1 VAEGQTT
8 RKGKALQQ
16 TERVSLTS
24 IYRVFFEIGVFSFGG
39 GLVPWIYREVVDIKK
54 WMTKEDFVPGIAL
67 SQVMPGVSSTNCAIY
82 VGQMLRGA
90 PGALTALIAMLTAP
104 FCIALGAA
112 FAYKWLLGLPGFQE
126 TMIGVA
132 AAAIGMLLRT
142 GIEAARMTTKGLAPM
157 AIIAITFVAVGVL
170 RLPIVPVVAIIGPIS
185 VALAWRSAPES
196 VPETPSTPEAGA

>member
-1 VAEGQTT
+1 MEQPA
-8 RKGKALQQ
+8 
-16 TERVSLTS
+16 RVPLTS

-39 GLVPWIYREVVDIKK
+39 GLVPWIYREVVEMKK
-54 WMTKEDFVPGIAL
+54 WMSKEDFLPGIAL

-104 FCIALGAA
+104 FICALGAA
-112 FAYKWLLGLPGFQE
+112 WAYKWLLGLTGFQE

-142 GIEAARMTTKGLAPM
+142 GIEAARMTTKGVGPAI
-157 AIIAITFVAVGVL
+157 IIAITFVAVGVL

-185 VALAWRSAPES
+185 VALAWRNAPES
-196 VPETPSTPEAGA
+196 TPEPPAKPEADA